1 MTILDDAAEV
11 IDQREVAY
19 GDPAANLDR
28 IAGLWSTYLDKDID
42 SIDVSML
49 MILMKVARHKTRGK
63 LDNLVDIC
71 GYARLAEIVEDKSI
85 INKFF
90 TQHYG
95 KQNDEMGGYSAT
107 MDGGPLH
114 GTNKKKRK
122 RARHS

>member
-1 MTILDDAAEV
+1 MTILDDAADV
-11 IDQREVAY
+11 IDQREAAY
-19 GDPAANLDR
+19 GDPTDNLDR

-42 SIDVSML
+42 SVDVSML

-90 TQHYG
+90 TQHYD
-95 KQNDEMGGYSAT
+95 KQTEMGGYSST
-107 MDGGPLH
+107 MDGGSLQ
-114 GTNKKKRK
+114 GSSKKKRK